1 MMPNQKNIMLR
12 FSFIILVMVLI
23 GIAIICKAGVIMFAE
38 RQYWK
43 DVADRFVKENV
54 TVRPTRGN
62 IISSD
67 GQLMA
72 SSLPEYKIYMDFMIN
87 KRKSETEEEEKTRL
101 KLQHI
106 KDSVLYANLDTIC
119 KGLHEIFPDK
129 SAAFFKQHIKNGRKK
144 ESRSW
149 LLYPKRISYIQYK
162 EAKRLPV
169 FNLNKY
175 KGGFHEQAFNQRKKP
190 FGSLAMRTLGDM
202 FPDIEQGAKNGLE
215 LSYDSIL
222 KGRNGI
228 THRQKVMNKYLNIV
242 DIPPV
247 DGCDIITTIDVGM
260 QDIAEKALV
269 DELKEINATVGV
281 AILMEVQTGDI
292 KAIVNMTKCNDGI
305 YREIRNNAISD
316 MMEPGSTFKTA
327 SILVALDDGVITP
340 ETVVET
346 GNGVYMMHGRYMK
359 DHNWH
364 RGGYGTINTTKS
376 LMVSSNIGVSRL
388 IDDHYHDNPEKF
400 VRGLHRVGIATPLDL
415 DIPGAGKPNIRI
427 PNKDLS
433 NWSRTALAWM
443 SIGYETQ
450 IPPINTLA
458 FYNAIANNGVMVKP
472 RFVKS
477 IVKDGQVVEDI
488 APEILNPAIASPKAI
503 SEIQTILEKVV
514 SEGLGKKAGSKQFH
528 VSGKTG
534 TAQVSQGKAGY
545 TNGTRRYLV
554 SFCGYFPSE
563 APKYS
568 CIVAIQ
574 KPGLPASGGLMAG
587 SVFSKIAER
596 VFAKHLA
603 QDLKEAKDSTSILI
617 PDVKNGDISAAHY
630 VLNYMKDHN
639 WHRGGYGTINT
650 TKSLMVSS
658 NIGVSRLIDDHY
670 HDNPEKFVRGLH
682 RVGIATP
689 LDLDIPGA
697 GKPNIRIPNKDL
709 SNWSRTALA
718 WMSIGYETQIPPI
731 NTLAFYNAIANNG
744 VMVKP
749 RFVKS
754 IVKDGQVVEDIA
766 PEILNPAIASP
777 KAISEIQTI
786 LEKVVS
792 EGLGKKAG
800 SKQFHVSGKTGTAQ
814 VSQGK
819 AGYTNGTRRY
829 LVSFCGYFPSEAP
842 KYSCIVAIQKPGLP
856 ASGGLMAGSVF
867 SKIAERVFAKHLAQD
882 LKEAKDST
890 SILIPDVKNGD
901 ISAAHYVLNRINVN
915 SSGVSEQS
923 TEGKPVWGNVTS
935 NPDNVLFNKKDIN
948 NKLVP
953 SVIGMGAKDAV
964 YLLESMGLKARIT
977 GIGKV
982 KSQSI
987 PAGNTL
993 RKGQTIQL
1001 RLN

>member
-87 KRKSETEEEEKTRL
+87 KRKGETEEEEKTRL

-202 FPDIEQGAKNGLE
+202 YPDIEQGAKNGLE

-281 AILMEVQTGDI
+281 AILMEVQTGD
-292 KAIVNMTKCNDGI
+292 
-305 YREIRNNAISD
+305 
-316 MMEPGSTFKTA
+316 
-327 SILVALDDGVITP
+327 
-340 ETVVET
+340 
-346 GNGVYMMHGRYMK
+346 MMHGRYMK

-376 LMVSSNIGVSRL
+376 L
-388 IDDHYHDNPEKF
+388 
-400 VRGLHRVGIATPLDL
+400 T
-415 DIPGAGKPNIRI
+415 
-427 PNKDLS
+427 
-433 NWSRTALAWM
+433 
-443 SIGYETQ
+443 
-450 IPPINTLA
+450 
-458 FYNAIANNGVMVKP
+458 
-472 RFVKS
+472 
-477 IVKDGQVVEDI
+477 
-488 APEILNPAIASPKAI
+488 
-503 SEIQTILEKVV
+503 
-514 SEGLGKKAGSKQFH
+514 
-528 VSGKTG
+528 
-534 TAQVSQGKAGY
+534 
-545 TNGTRRYLV
+545 
-554 SFCGYFPSE
+554 
-563 APKYS
+563 
-568 CIVAIQ
+568 
-574 KPGLPASGGLMAG
+574 
-587 SVFSKIAER
+587 
-596 VFAKHLA
+596 
-603 QDLKEAKDSTSILI
+603 
-617 PDVKNGDISAAHY
+617 
-630 VLNYMKDHN
+630 
-639 WHRGGYGTINT
+639 
-650 TKSLMVSS
+650 VSS